1 MDNKIHQNSQYKI
14 ILVVLE
20 LRVAIGKYQEEYI
33 DKFNEED
40 ILNITDWKALE
51 SIKDFLQPFKRVTK
65 ETKGNYA
72 TLNKV
77 LYTMDFMVEHFKT
90 SLEKYTTNP
99 KLCNCI
105 RNSWHVFDKYY
116 LKTDKVTTYS
126 AALLLAPHWRK
137 NYITRNG
144 KASWR
149 KLVID
154 AA

>member
-1 MDNKIHQNSQYKI
+1 M
-14 ILVVLE
+14 
-20 LRVAIGKYQEEYI
+20 
-33 DKFNEED
+33 
-40 ILNITDWKALE
+40 
-51 SIKDFLQPFKRVTK
+51 K
-65 ETKGNYA
+65 ETEGDHVM
-72 TLNKV
+72 LDKV

-90 SLEKYTTNP
+90 SLEKYATNP
-99 KLCNCI
+99 KLCDYICI
-105 RNSWHVFDKYY
+105 NWHAFNKYY

-137 NYITRNG
+137 NYITRNW